1 MYPLDTLKTKLQ
13 ARPLEPGTK
22 SMSVLTGLRTYPLRD
37 LYSGVGSAVVAT
49 VPAASLFFA
58 TYHTVQHALLPTGMN
73 ATSVPQSS
81 SWSDAL
87 TKYPRLVLANVG
99 ASVIAE
105 LASDA
110 ILSPCELIKQRAQ
123 MYQSIGQSVGQVDGA
138 TLRSSSPLKR
148 WMQSSSSLRAARE
161 LFLPGQVPRAPN
173 HPPPPPIARTLWRGY
188 VALASRNLPYVAL
201 QFPLYEEF
209 RRRLSVWQG
218 IKYQDHA
225 KLSDPGDIVRAGLT
239 SAAAAASAGGI
250 AAGLSTPFDVSKT
263 RIMLGTD
270 QDGVWKT
277 MVNIARNEGPAV
289 LMRGSGLRASWAALG
304 AGVYLS
310 TYETGRQWL
319 AARRTQTGGS
329 GPQKYNA

>member
-1 MYPLDTLKTKLQ
+1 
-13 ARPLEPGTK
+13 
-22 SMSVLTGLRTYPLRD
+22 MSVLTGLRTYPLRD

-58 TYHTVQHALLPTGMN
+58 TYHSVQHALLPKGMN
-73 ATSVPQSS
+73 ATSIPQAST
-81 SWSDAL
+81 WSDTL

-110 ILSPCELIKQRAQ
+110 ILAPCELIKQRAQ
-123 MYQSIGQSVGQVDGA
+123 MYQSLGQRGDGHLDGA
-138 TLRSSSPLKR
+138 TLRSTPPLKR
-148 WMQSSSSLRAARE
+148 WLHSSSSLRAARE
-161 LFLPGQVPRAPN
+161 LFVPGPGTHLAAS
-173 HPPPPPIARTLWRGY
+173 HPPPPPIARTLWKGY
-188 VALASRNLPYVAL
+188 IALASRNLPYVAL
-201 QFPLYEEF
+201 QFPMYEEF
-209 RRRLSVWQG
+209 RRRLSAWQG

-225 KLSDPGDIVRAGLT
+225 KLSDPEDIVQAGLT

-277 MVNIARNEGPAV
+277 MINIVRNEGPAA

-319 AARRTQTGGS
+319 AARRTQAGESEQQNYT
-329 GPQKYNA
+329 